1 MNSEEIKKAMEVIM
15 EVAEL
20 HISPRSDGR
29 TEWLHVWATASYVYH
44 MVREPKIGVGDK
56 DK

>member
-20 HISPRSDGR
+20 HISPRSEGR
-29 TEWLHVWATASYVYH
+29 TEWLLVLVAASYVYH
-44 MVREPKIGVGDK
+44 MAREPKIGVGDK